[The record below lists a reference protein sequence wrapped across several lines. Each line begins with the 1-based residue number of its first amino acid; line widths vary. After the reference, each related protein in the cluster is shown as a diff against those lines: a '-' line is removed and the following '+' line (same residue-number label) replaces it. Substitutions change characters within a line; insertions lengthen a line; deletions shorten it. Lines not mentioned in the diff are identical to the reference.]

1 MRRTR
6 FDIVVD
12 IICTLMNGG
21 ANKTRIVYNAN
32 LNFHLVEKYLKYLK
46 DKGLIS
52 EKQVNG
58 KTLYFPTEKGVELVQ
73 IYRRLSEEDFIDGKI
88 TKYR

>member
-32 LNFHLVEKYLKYLK
+32 LNFHLVEKYLKYMK
-46 DKGLIS
+46 EKGLIY
-52 EKQVNG
+52 EEDIEG
-58 KTLYFPTEKGVELVQ
+58 RTIYFPTDKGVELVH
-73 IYRRLSEEDFIDGKI
+73 IYRKLSEEDFIDAKI
-88 TKYR
+88 PKFK